1 MTIMISYV
9 LSPLFNGLINFKL
22 ESTKQVIPVSN
33 ELFDFAL
40 DTTTTI
46 ETFDA
51 IYASTKMLLLCFVI
65 FCHRPL
71 RLLLRPRARISLSI
85 FSLLAL
91 RLNQY

>member
-1 MTIMISYV
+1 MS
-9 LSPLFNGLINFKL
+9 SLFNGLINFKL

-46 ETFDA
+46 ETFDT

-65 FCHRPL
+65 FFATAPL
-71 RLLLRPRARISLSI
+71 RLLLRPRAR
-85 FSLLAL
+85 FPFNFHFLLFV
-91 RLNQY
+91 